1 MDLVTILLAAA
12 EGTETHTEHDPTSF
26 YIAGG
31 LLAAFAIV
39 VGIIGITRPALP
51 EGPNRAMMAIG
62 VVLVVAT
69 MVASVASS

>member
-12 EGTETHTEHDPTSF
+12 EGTEHREHDATSF

-31 LLAAFAIV
+31 LLAAFAVV
-39 VGIIGITRPALP
+39 VGIIGIKRPNLP

-62 VVLVVAT
+62 TVLVVAT